1 MGREY
6 LPSIPK
12 GRERRTE
19 RIFFKYNFLGMNAA
33 CVSYCDMTSMDSY
46 YSASTPQ
53 GNTFRTFPSSETK
66 YSPTFIP
73 GKGQAYGEKSR
84 SPFQTE
90 CQSLDGSEE
99 GSFNKYQ
106 LFLQRPSCKTPPEG
120 SKLHAD
126 SGHNG
131 SLIPCY
137 GKDNSGLT
145 ESELAPS
152 GDPPGM
158 EGSYLNLKAPGEK
171 GLNER
176 PGSDFS
182 SPLDKSEV
190 ESNKGKKRR
199 NRTTFTS
206 YQLEELEKVFQK
218 THYPDVYAREQ
229 LALRTDL
236 TEARVQVWF
245 QNRRA
250 KWRKR
255 ERYGQMQQVRTH
267 FSTAYELP
275 LLTRPENYAQIQNP
289 SWIGSSGASP
299 LPGAWCLVR
308 LATPCPPACRLTLT
322 VLEASLTSGR
332 SSPHGT
338 DAYGQPFWRGR
349 DERGINGYDLN
360 LDPDR
365 KSSSIAALRMKAKEH
380 RLPAQVPLLG
390 PGLRLQETPSPLA
403 DEAQQRTAAAFNT
416 N

>member
-1 MGREY
+1 
-6 LPSIPK
+6 
-12 GRERRTE
+12 
-19 RIFFKYNFLGMNAA
+19 
-33 CVSYCDMTSMDSY
+33 
-46 YSASTPQ
+46 
-53 GNTFRTFPSSETK
+53 
-66 YSPTFIP
+66 
-73 GKGQAYGEKSR
+73 
-84 SPFQTE
+84 
-90 CQSLDGSEE
+90 
-99 GSFNKYQ
+99 
-106 LFLQRPSCKTPPEG
+106 
-120 SKLHAD
+120 
-126 SGHNG
+126 
-131 SLIPCY
+131 
-137 GKDNSGLT
+137 
-145 ESELAPS
+145 
-152 GDPPGM
+152 M

-236 TEARVQVWF
+236 TEARVQTLLKGQRPRVSPQHYNVQNTSPHNSSGREGKTHAEKKRVIKAIGEDVKNTLRCHFQFPSLDQDIVRDREPGLVLVVVQPELHHTAYFLWRERLCVSDCGGSLSIALVLDDRDEVWF

-299 LPGAWCLVR
+299 LPGCVV
-308 LATPCPPACRLTLT
+308 PCDTVPSCMPPH
-322 VLEASLTSGR
+322 
-332 SSPHGT
+332 PHGPGGVS
-338 DAYGQPFWRGR
+338 DFLGVPSPGSSHMGQTHMGNLFGGAGMSG
-349 DERGINGYDLN
+349 GINGYDLN